1 METNNFNEDV
11 ILLICHF
18 VVAALIDKLLW
29 ISGFR
34 SILLFLMTFIIVI
47 HMINICLKLQL
58 GLYYED

>member
-1 METNNFNEDV
+1 METNIFTEDV

-18 VVAALIDKLLW
+18 VVVALIDKLLW
-29 ISGFR
+29 ISGFK
-34 SILLFLMTFIIVI
+34 SILLFLMTFIIVL